1 MFYLN
6 LLLATTFLFISSARG
21 LYFIQLKEYRF
32 DRFFDFLKHEQ
43 GIIQHTPKPTFVLYF
58 ALLLNLYFQSSIL
71 LALALVVAIGFYF
84 SSAFVKGFLRPKPT
98 TKAKLI
104 FTLSYLPSLIGLY
117 FSPEIALILSP
128 FWMLLVVIIFMP
140 ITLKA
145 KQRRIT
151 HATKNR
157 SMFPKLKVIG
167 ITGSFGKSSTKEFLY
182 HLLKDELQ
190 TLKTPKNINTEI
202 GVANHLIQNLKD
214 THQVY
219 IVEMGAYRPGEIQI
233 ICDMVQPEVGIIT
246 AIAPQHFT
254 LFKTLDNIKNTK
266 AELVRSLPKKSLAI
280 LNADYPAC
288 QEIAK
293 SLETPVFTYTKSQ
306 IEGQNFTVNEH
317 TYSSNLEASFL
328 LPNLIA
334 AVRAALYLGLTPK
347 QIQAAIHTIPPEML
361 PIKLLR
367 KPKALLV
374 DDSYNS
380 NPVGFAQA
388 IDLVKHQRNR
398 RRKILI
404 TRGMIEL
411 GGLSYEEHLKI
422 AHLADEV
429 FDEVVITHS
438 QNFSPFQAG
447 LKKAKLILLSD
458 PKDIVEYLKDTLD
471 PQDLILLENRIN
483 PLILNYLKN

>member
-1 MFYLN
+1 MIYFN
-6 LLLATTFLFISSARG
+6 IFLAAVFLFISSARG

-32 DRFFDFLKHEQ
+32 DRFYDFLKHER
-43 GIIQHTPKPTFVLYF
+43 GATKHTPKTIFLFYF
-58 ALLLNLYFQSSIL
+58 ILISNLYFQSSVL
-71 LALALVVAIGFYF
+71 LAVSLFYAILAY
-84 SSAFVKGFLRPKPT
+84 SALAFLKGFLRPKPT

-104 FTLSYLPSLIGLY
+104 FVLGYLPPLLGSYFATEISLILA
-117 FSPEIALILSP
+117 PL
-128 FWMLLVVIIFMP
+128 WMFLVVIAFMP
-140 ITLKA
+140 ITNKA
-145 KQRRIT
+145 KRQKIKQ
-151 HATKNR
+151 ATRNR
-157 SMFPKLKVIG
+157 EMYPKLKVIG

-182 HLLKDELQ
+182 HLLKNQVQ

-233 ICDMVQPEVGIIT
+233 ICDMVQPELGIIT

-254 LFKTLDNIKNTK
+254 LFKTLENIKNTK
-266 AELVRSLPKKSLAI
+266 AELVRSLPQKSLAI

-288 QEIAK
+288 QEIA
-293 SLETPVFTYTKSQ
+293 SNLSTPVFTYSKTQ
-306 IEGQNFTVNEH
+306 IQGDSFQVDGH
-317 TYSSNLEASFL
+317 TYTSQLEAAFL

-334 AVRAALYLGLTPK
+334 AVKAALYIGLKPEE
-347 QIQAAIHTIPPEML
+347 IQSAIDTIPPEML

-388 IDLVKHQRNR
+388 INLAKHQKNR
-398 RRKILI
+398 RRKVLI

-411 GGLSYEEHLKI
+411 GGLSYEEHFKI
-422 AHLADEV
+422 AQLADEV
-429 FDEVVITHS
+429 FDEVIITHH

-447 LKKAKLILLSD
+447 LKKAKLILLKD
-458 PKDIVEYLKDTLD
+458 PKDVVEHLKNTLD
-471 PQDLILLENRIN
+471 PKDLILLENRIY